1 MTSFLKN
8 VRTVIK
14 NLCLKHQGNYIAV
27 INVEL
32 NIIKQKKSTNGK
44 VTEHEK
50 EWYSKEVWK
59 TRGKRGDRNVV
70 FNNEA

>member
-1 MTSFLKN
+1 MNFRTVENKCMTSFLKN

-27 INVEL
+27 INGI
-32 NIIKQKKSTNGK
+32 NTGK
-44 VTEHEK
+44 H
-50 EWYSKEVWK
+50 
-59 TRGKRGDRNVV
+59 GDRNVV